1 MAAYRQGQEQL
12 QMALR
17 VVRLLAALP
26 PAGRFDIVKL
36 FVTYLLQTQDEAHLP
51 RLSEEWRRRAPEA
64 GGEFVTIAEMLIKQ
78 GRQEGH
84 QEGRQEGRLDTLEQL
99 VRSGVEWPLIESAA
113 GNDRDTLRALKER
126 LAPAQT
132 NGHADGADQPDPP
145 R

>member
-1 MAAYRQGQEQL
+1 MAAYRQGRERL

-26 PAGRFDIVKL
+26 QGGRFDIVRL

-64 GGEFVTIAEMLIKQ
+64 GGDFVTIAEMLIKQ
-78 GRQEGH
+78 GRQEG
-84 QEGRQEGRLDTLEQL
+84 RQEGRIETLEQL

-113 GNDRDTLRALKER
+113 GNDPSTLRALKER
-126 LAPAQT
+126 LAPEQT
-132 NGHADGADQPDPP
+132 NGHADGADQPEPP